1 MGKKD
6 VARAA
11 FTVFCCGGG
20 DCAKAGGKESAKA
33 LRAEV
38 RAAGLKDQVA
48 FVRTECTGRCKDAP
62 VAIICSGC
70 GNASAEGAVCGAVWY
85 RKLKAADAA
94 ELVVEHLQN
103 NRPLAAKLM
112 NRSDDDL

>member
-20 DCAKAGGKESAKA
+20 DCVKAGGKETAKA
-33 LRAEV
+33 LRAQV
-38 RAAGLKDQVA
+38 RADGLKDQVA
-48 FVRTECTGRCKDAP
+48 FVRTQCTGRCKDAP
-62 VAIICSGC
+62 VVIVCTSC
-70 GNASAEGAVCGAVWY
+70 GGANSEGAVCGAVWY

-94 ELVVEHLQN
+94 NVVAEHLQN
-103 NRPLAAKLM
+103 GRPLETKLM
-112 NRSDDDL
+112 NRTEED